1 MSANR
6 NNNMYNDSESEIIGF
21 NNIMN
26 NSNLVNPDSNSKTQ
40 SNDNSGDDNSI
51 INSNSKESNGNI
63 N

>member
-51 INSNSKESNGNI
+51 INSNSKESNGSFN
-63 N
+63 

>member
-26 NSNLVNPDSNSKTQ
+26 NSNLVNPESNSKTQ

-51 INSNSKESNGNI
+51 INSNSKESNGSLN
-63 N
+63 

>member
-51 INSNSKESNGNI
+51 INSNSKESNGSLN
-63 N
+63 

>member
-1 MSANR
+1 
-6 NNNMYNDSESEIIGF
+6 MYNDSESEIIGF

-51 INSNSKESNGNI
+51 INSNSKESNGSLN
-63 N
+63 